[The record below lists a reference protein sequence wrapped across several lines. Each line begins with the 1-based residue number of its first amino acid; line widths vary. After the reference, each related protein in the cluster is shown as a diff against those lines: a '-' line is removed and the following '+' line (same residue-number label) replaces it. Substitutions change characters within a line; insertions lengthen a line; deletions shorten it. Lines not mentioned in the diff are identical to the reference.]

1 MTPQEAEYSAMARD
15 AAKYPDRPLGVA
27 LAHCM
32 ALTPISAQDRHA
44 LFAKV
49 YRDSLPA
56 VQVACRAE
64 LQAMREAKRGET
76 EARVSWPEL
85 PPLVDNV
92 VRIDG

>member
-1 MTPQEAEYSAMARD
+1 MKPFVSLLTDAVENTPSRS
-15 AAKYPDRPLGVA
+15 LGIA

-56 VQVACRAE
+56 VQMACRAE
-64 LQAMREAKRGET
+64 LDAMRAARRGEK
-76 EARVSWPEL
+76 EARVSWPEV